1 MKINS
6 KTIFNLTLK
15 TVKTIAFDKKKYG
28 SKLIYI
34 YVCKFLVHDLWDK
47 ILATTVLIKNKSSK
61 KGAIVCEVCEMWNYF
76 RTYARMKYFQ
86 LSNILNPVVNIEPL
100 YTENS
105 FRKKNVD
112 ARICKCKTAC

>member
-61 KGAIVCEVCEMWNYF
+61 KGAIVCEVCEM
-76 RTYARMKYFQ
+76 
-86 LSNILNPVVNIEPL
+86 
-100 YTENS
+100 
-105 FRKKNVD
+105 
-112 ARICKCKTAC
+112 

>member
-1 MKINS
+1 M
-6 KTIFNLTLK
+6 
-15 TVKTIAFDKKKYG
+15 
-28 SKLIYI
+28 
-34 YVCKFLVHDLWDK
+34 VHDLWDK

-61 KGAIVCEVCEMWNYF
+61 KGARVCEVCEMWNYF